1 MIEKSIIEIIKERRS
16 TRHFSDEQVSDDDIR
31 MIIEAGVYAPS
42 GKNRRPWRF
51 AVIKNKRFLQEIAM
65 LTIVSRFIRDAG
77 ALILVYV
84 NTDGKYPVEKDIL
97 SIGGC
102 VQNILLSAT
111 EIGLSTCVI
120 GELYGREKEVD
131 SIVKTEHDDM
141 ELICGIVVGKSTE
154 EGKEQKS
161 VNLKDYLLSGFIY

>member
-1 MIEKSIIEIIKERRS
+1 M
-16 TRHFSDEQVSDDDIR
+16 TVVS
-31 MIIEAGVYAPS
+31 G
-42 GKNRRPWRF
+42 
-51 AVIKNKRFLQEIAM
+51 
-65 LTIVSRFIRDAG
+65 FIRNAG

-84 NTDGKYPVEKDIL
+84 NSDGKYPVEKDIL

-111 EIGLSTCVI
+111 EIGISTCVI